1 MIVSLSPKV
10 IYYFLSRTN
19 TPAFNFS
26 EAQLSFSYLQN
37 QDGPKVRGLCERQG
51 YMKTD
56 DFVWELRQYNTE
68 LLSGGVALV
77 DYITGV
83 WCLCAY

>member
-1 MIVSLSPKV
+1 
-10 IYYFLSRTN
+10 
-19 TPAFNFS
+19 
-26 EAQLSFSYLQN
+26 
-37 QDGPKVRGLCERQG
+37 
-51 YMKTD
+51 MKTD